1 MIFPHILRWFIWDS
15 GQHPKMYSVCERC
28 WKYFSSRGLFIQI
41 KIMSVSFLNFKAMQ
55 TCLVTTKVTGNRLVS
70 TISYNCPP
78 YHRIDCSANPTP
90 RNALFVRPS
99 DFLPHRLVSLTSSC
113 LLSLTRPMMNIR
125 SLRCYLNHY
134 IHGLSA
140 SGVLDVCVGHA
151 AWAPQGRKGRSQEAQ
166 RASN

>member
-1 MIFPHILRWFIWDS
+1 
-15 GQHPKMYSVCERC
+15 
-28 WKYFSSRGLFIQI
+28 
-41 KIMSVSFLNFKAMQ
+41 MSVSFLNFKAMQ

-78 YHRIDCSANPTP
+78 YHRIDCSASLTP
-90 RNALFVRPS
+90 INALFVRPS

-125 SLRCYLNHY
+125 NLRCYLNHY

-140 SGVLDVCVGHA
+140 RRARRTKSRGPKGLQLEVGA
-151 AWAPQGRKGRSQEAQ
+151 RRAPRLLV
-166 RASN
+166 NNI